1 MPLKEHTE
9 FKATEIEH
17 LKFKATAIEHIKFKA
32 TNIGESERKLQKLT
46 LCQIILLEQI
56 L

>member
-1 MPLKEHTE
+1 LKEHTK

-17 LKFKATAIEHIKFKA
+17 LKFMATAIEHIKFKA
-32 TNIGESERKLQKLT
+32 TKRGESARKLQKLT